1 MSNHTLLPNPNN
13 PHHFF
18 IPETAPFYLNSLNLS
33 IVATAKGISGVPL
46 GISTVLVE
54 GVDYQ
59 PAFLFN
65 QATGSL
71 GEAVYGGILFTD
83 PKLAGQLTY
92 TLTPIGGYTSTE
104 LQRISIQS
112 NALVSPLSNR
122 WESVIPNLPTYSAPE
137 LTYASNPLVTVKEVA
152 SSIAEVA
159 VALGAVSKNPTV
171 FDFTRHVEDSDNPHG
186 DTSTT
191 IGLGQVP
198 NWDIA
203 SVSEIVA
210 GNVVNRFVTPAGL
223 YGALLGL
230 IQTATP
236 TLAGRVALNLGT
248 TINDNYNSVDVL
260 TASGLLSMLRNGLM
274 DDVLSRIENP
284 RPTGQFFPFPVIYPA
299 VYNRKFCYSF
309 KELVIE
315 VQKLVGIAPLTYSAA
330 TGTVYF
336 PNGVTIPSMSLQR
349 RSTVRSRVNKPL
361 FY

>member
-1 MSNHTLLPNPNN
+1 L
-13 PHHFF
+13 
-18 IPETAPFYLNSLNLS
+18 
-33 IVATAKGISGVPL
+33 
-46 GISTVLVE
+46 
-54 GVDYQ
+54 
-59 PAFLFN
+59 
-65 QATGSL
+65 
-71 GEAVYGGILFTD
+71 
-83 PKLAGQLTY
+83 
-92 TLTPIGGYTSTE
+92 
-104 LQRISIQS
+104 
-112 NALVSPLSNR
+112 NALVSPLLDR
-122 WESVIPNLPTYSAPE
+122 WETVIPNLPTYLSPE
-137 LTYASNPLVTVKEVA
+137 LTYSSNPLVTVKEIA
-152 SSIAEVA
+152 SSIAEIA
-159 VALGAVSKNPTV
+159 TALGVVSKNATV
-171 FDFTRHVEDSDNPHG
+171 FDFTRHVDDLDNPHG

-203 SVSEIVA
+203 SINEIVA

-236 TLAGRVALNLGT
+236 SLAGRVALNLGT
-248 TINDNYNSVDVL
+248 TANDNYNSIDVL
-260 TASGLLSMLRNGLM
+260 TAAGLLSMLRNGLM
-274 DDVLSRIENP
+274 DDALSRIENP
-284 RPTGQFFPFPVIYPA
+284 RPTGQFFPFPVVYPA
-299 VYNRKFCYSF
+299 AYNRKFCYNF